1 MILYS
6 REKIVMLR
14 KEYDIT
20 QKELGQNEFSQSYIA
35 SLENGQRELNAE
47 ILKFI
52 CNSFNEIFV
61 ERNIEKKITLEWL
74 SRSFE
79 QEKNI
84 VLGEYLLKIKTS
96 NNEEDLKGIFI
107 GLEAVK
113 EQITNEEKANLFH
126 NLAYKFMLFGN
137 NNLAYDVYN
146 SIFFIFN
153 EISDYKLLGKI
164 MNNFLVIIKKI
175 KVFSRFKNIVDL
187 FENRESVLEKNIKVY
202 IVDSLIEISYYLGDY
217 EKEFDFLKSLEE
229 LTSYKKGKILTIN
242 RLQLLV
248 DNNKLNDAKKLYKKI
263 NEDDF
268 FIKYKDNLDLVAIE
282 LFRKLDKKAE
292 VKCLYQ
298 NFICQNREFLEAQKN
313 LILAKIAIYLKQKDD
328 AIRFYEGYVHGIF
341 SEEINLRNRYEL
353 YEAIKYLL
361 GNYKKIHI
369 DKVERIFMKFL
380 EFDTDKS
387 DYSLAFLLLEYFVD
401 KKFYEKYFLYNEMI
415 IKRIEDAYVKYEQ

>member
-1 MILYS
+1 MILYP

-35 SLENGQRELNAE
+35 SLENGQRELNAD

-52 CNSFNEIFV
+52 CGSFNEIFI
-61 ERNIEKKITLEWL
+61 ERSIEKKISLDWL

-79 QEKNI
+79 QEKEI
-84 VLGEYLLKIKTS
+84 VLTEYLMKIKITD
-96 NNEEDLKGIFI
+96 NEEELKKIFV
-107 GLEAVK
+107 GLEEVK
-113 EQITNEEKANLFH
+113 EQIDNEEKANLFH
-126 NLAYKFMLFGN
+126 NLAYKFMLLGN
-137 NNLAYDVYN
+137 NTMAYDVYN

-153 EISDYKLLGKI
+153 EINNYKLLGKI
-164 MNNFLVIIKKI
+164 MNNFLVIMKKI
-175 KVFSRFKNIVDL
+175 KIFNRFKNIVDL
-187 FENRESVLEKNIKVY
+187 FENRENALEKNIKVY

-217 EKEFDFLKSLEE
+217 EKEFNFLKLLEE

-268 FIKYKDNLDLVAIE
+268 FQKYKENLDLVAIE

-292 VKCLYQ
+292 VKHLYL
-298 NFICQNREFLEAQKN
+298 NFISQNKGFLEAQKN
-313 LILAKIAIYLKQKDD
+313 LILAKIALYLKQKDD
-328 AIRFYEGYVHGIF
+328 AIRFYEGYVQCIF

-387 DYSLAFLLLEYFVD
+387 DYTLAFLLLEYFVD

-415 IKRIEDAYVKYEQ
+415 IKRIEETYVKYE